1 MPVNPQGKRI
11 LLWEAFV
18 SKEAH
23 SEEHERDAAT
33 AVMEF
38 QRRFK
43 TDSRFASDIQGEG
56 AILSLAGVALLWAD
70 WSADLALLRIRPHVI
85 KVVDLKRRYTGG
97 IIPEV

>member
-56 AILSLAGVALLWAD
+56 AIRVQLISQRGFYAASVKGN
-70 WSADLALLRIRPHVI
+70 
-85 KVVDLKRRYTGG
+85 G
-97 IIPEV
+97 